1 MGQDVMNLDSFK
13 GAKPAQAFAQ
23 TLNASQDN
31 LADGIGSSY
40 GVIGYKGKVWS
51 LRLRGE
57 RHTFVRPDDGTP
69 ASYID
74 VIILRSASHKSKS
87 YYEKYDPNASEGAR
101 PICSSL
107 DGIVPD
113 DDVAVKQSDA
123 CAICPRNA
131 WKVNAEGRKGRECTD
146 YKRLAVLVVPSM
158 TKTLLGTALM
168 EPVFLRIPPASLND
182 LAIVGET
189 MAGQG
194 WHYSSYVTRISF
206 DPDQPHPKMVFRP
219 LQKLTD
225 DEAPVV
231 LPMREDAMALRI
243 TGEDQAG
250 ASARPM
256 RLAAAPQTA
265 PQLAAPQVAQPA
277 PQPAPQPQPQ
287 PQPAPQPAPQPV
299 IEATAIDVTP
309 QKGGMFAGADT
320 PAAPPAKLAGG
331 NVAAG
336 VVKEATTPVT
346 QTAQD
351 TGEATESDAALDDK
365 IAALLKTE

>member
-1 MGQDVMNLDSFK
+1 MGNEVVNLEGFK
-13 GAKPAQAFAQ
+13 GQKPAQAFVQA
-23 TLNASQDN
+23 LNSTQDS

-74 VIILRSASHKSKS
+74 VIILRQAHHKSKS
-87 YYEKYDPNASEGAR
+87 YYEKYDPNASEGTR

-107 DGIVPD
+107 DGVVPD
-113 DDVAVKQSDA
+113 EDVAIKQAEA

-146 YKRLAVLVVPSM
+146 YKRLAVLVVPSL
-158 TKTLLGTALM
+158 TRVLLGTPLL

-189 MAGQG
+189 MDKQG
-194 WHYSSYVTRISF
+194 WHYSSYVMRISF

-219 LQKLTD
+219 LQALTG

-243 TGEDQAG
+243 TGEDQTRDG
-250 ASARPM
+250 PKIM
-256 RLAAAPQTA
+256 RLAQPGQIAPK
-265 PQLAAPQVAQPA
+265 LAAPQQL
-277 PQPAPQPQPQ
+277 APQPQPQ
-287 PQPAPQPAPQPV
+287 PQPAPQPAPAPV
-299 IEATAIDVTP
+299 IEATAKDVTP
-309 QKGGMFAGADT
+309 QKGGMFAGAEVAT
-320 PAAPPAKLAGG
+320 APPAKLAGG
-331 NVAAG
+331 NAAAG
-336 VVKEATTPVT
+336 VVKEATAPAVT

-351 TGEATESDAALDDK
+351 TGEATESDAALDAK
-365 IAALLKTE
+365 IAALLETN